1 MVDKDFDKISYEDP
15 GGSKEHS
22 TPLRLK
28 PAVLMLPITKGM
40 DKI

>member
-1 MVDKDFDKISYEDP
+1 MKIP
-15 GGSKEHS
+15 VGVKEHS

-28 PAVLMLPITKGM
+28 PEAPMLPITKGM